1 MTDLSELL
9 VRCEPSVASLDVAT
23 TLPPEVFVDP
33 AWFDAERK
41 VAHAGWVAVARSVDV
56 AERGAF
62 VCAEVFGEPVIV
74 VRARDGV
81 LRALSNVCRHRS
93 MVMLEG
99 SGVASALQ
107 CPYHLWTYRLD
118 GRLGAAPSMEAA
130 TGFEVGEVCLPEFAV
145 VEWHGWVLVNID
157 RTAVDPAVAMP
168 TLDSLLAEER
178 VGEMVS
184 VGTISSPADWNWKV
198 SVENFL
204 ESYHHRGV
212 HPATLDT
219 TFPGHRSFASDPS
232 GEPWAAVDHVSTAEG
247 AEPFIAITVFPTLVF
262 AVVRGVGLTWFR
274 LEPVS
279 ELASAL
285 TIDVLVLPEFA
296 HDAALGEML
305 VSSTRAI
312 NDEDVPI
319 NQRTMVGLRSR
330 FAAQGRISNLEAATW
345 HFRRWLVE
353 SVRQTTGR

>member
-9 VRCEPSVASLDVAT
+9 VRCESSVAALELAT
-23 TLPPEVFVDP
+23 TLPPEVFFDP
-33 AWFDAERK
+33 GWFDAERE
-41 VAHAGWVAVARSVDV
+41 VAHASWVAVARSVDV
-56 AERGAF
+56 GERGAF
-62 VCAEVFGEPVIV
+62 VCADVFGEPVII

-93 MVMLEG
+93 MVMLAG

-107 CPYHLWTYRLD
+107 CPYHLWTFRLD

-130 TGFEVGEVCLPEFAV
+130 SGFDIGEVCLPEFAV

-157 RTAVDPAVAMP
+157 RNAADPAVAMP
-168 TLDSLLAEER
+168 TLDAVLREER

-212 HPATLDT
+212 HPATLDSS
-219 TFPGHRSFASDPS
+219 FPGHRSFAPDPA
-232 GEPWAAVDHVSTAEG
+232 GEPWAAIDHVSTEDG
-247 AEPFIAITVFPTLVF
+247 VEPFIAVTVFPTLMF
-262 AVVRGVGLTWFR
+262 AVVRGFGLTWFR
-274 LEPVS
+274 LQPVS
-279 ELASAL
+279 EVASTLAIEVFL
-285 TIDVLVLPEFA
+285 LPEFA
-296 HDAALGEML
+296 DDAALGEML
-305 VSSTRAI
+305 VSSTMAI

-319 NQRTMVGLRSR
+319 NRRTMAGLQSR
-330 FAAQGRISNLEAATW
+330 FAAQGRISDLEAATW

-353 SVRQTTGR
+353 SVRQTTGT

>member
-1 MTDLSELL
+1 MTDLSDLL
-9 VRCEPSVASLDVAT
+9 VRCDASVAPLEVAT
-23 TLPPEVFVDP
+23 TLPPEVFIDP
-33 AWFDAERK
+33 GWFAAERT
-41 VAHAGWVAVARSVDV
+41 VAHASWVAVARSAEV
-56 AERGAF
+56 AERGAY
-62 VCAEVFGEPVIV
+62 VCADVFGEPVIV

-99 SGVASALQ
+99 SGVVSALQ
-107 CPYHLWTYRLD
+107 CPYHLWTFRLD
-118 GRLGAAPSMEAA
+118 GRLGAAPSMENAS
-130 TGFEVGEVCLPEFAV
+130 GFDVGEVCLPEFAV

-157 RTAVDPAVAMP
+157 RTAVDPAVSMP
-168 TLDSLLAEER
+168 TLDAVLTEER

-219 TFPGHRSFASDPS
+219 TFPGHRSFASDPA
-232 GEPWAAVDHVSTAEG
+232 GEPWAAIDHVSVEDG
-247 AEPFIAITVFPTLVF
+247 VDPFIAVTVFPTLVF
-262 AVVRGVGLTWFR
+262 AVVRGLGLTWFR
-274 LEPVS
+274 LEPIS
-279 ELASAL
+279 EVESAL
-285 TIDVLVLPEFA
+285 TIDVLLLPEFG
-296 HDAALGEML
+296 DDPALGEML
-305 VSSTRAI
+305 VASTTAV

-319 NQRTMVGLRSR
+319 NRRTMAGLRSS
-330 FAAQGRISNLEAATW
+330 FATQGRISDLEAATW

-353 SVRQTTGR
+353 AVRQTIGG

>member
-9 VRCEPSVASLDVAT
+9 ARCMSSTAPLDVAM

-33 AWFDAERK
+33 RWFDAERR
-41 VAHAGWVAVARSVDV
+41 VGHAGWVAVARAVDV
-56 AERGAF
+56 ADGGAY
-62 VCAEVFGEPVIV
+62 VCANVFGEPVIV

-81 LRALSNVCRHRS
+81 LRAMSNVCRHRS

-107 CPYHLWTYRLD
+107 CPYHLWTFRLD
-118 GRLGAAPSMEAA
+118 GRLGAAPSMDAA
-130 TGFEVGEVCLPEFAV
+130 AGFDVGQVCLPQFAV
-145 VEWHGWVLVNID
+145 WEWLGWVLVNID
-157 RTAVDPAVAMP
+157 RGAVDPAAAMP
-168 TLDSLLAEER
+168 RLDAFLREQR

-184 VGTISSPADWNWKV
+184 VGEISSPADWNWKV

-212 HPATLDT
+212 HPATLDG
-219 TFPGHRSFASDPS
+219 TFPGNRSFASDS
-232 GEPWAAVDHVSTAEG
+232 AGEPWAAVDHVSIDEG
-247 AEPFIAITVFPTLVF
+247 TEPFIAVTVFPTLMF
-262 AVVRGVGLTWFR
+262 AVIRGVGMTWFR

-279 ELASAL
+279 EVSSAL
-285 TIDVLVLPEFA
+285 TIDVLVVPEFA
-296 HDAALGEML
+296 DDAALVDVL
-305 VSSTRAI
+305 VSSTREI

-319 NQRTMVGLRSR
+319 NRRTMAGLRAR
-330 FAAQGRISNLEAATW
+330 FATQGRISDLEAATW

-353 SVRQTTGR
+353 SVGHTTNG